1 MRKTINGATIELI
14 RGDLTRMDTDAIVNA
29 ANEQLAHGGGVA
41 GAIVSR
47 GGSSI
52 QKESDAWVAEHGPA
66 VTGTAAITGAGTL
79 EARYVIHAVGP
90 VMGQGDEDALLASAT
105 RAALERAEESGL
117 KSIAFPAIS
126 TGVFGYPVDRCAQVM
141 LDTLVETLKSGSTLN
156 HVVICLWTRNDLKDF
171 ESYLRR
177 LSPSDPE

>member
-14 RGDLTRMDTDAIVNA
+14 RGDLTRMTTDAIVNA

-52 QKESDAWVAEHGPA
+52 QKESDAWVSEHGPV

-79 EARYVIHAVGP
+79 EAKYVIHAVGP

-105 RAALERAEESGL
+105 RAALQRAEDAGL

-126 TGVFGYPVDRCAQVM
+126 TGVFGYPVERCAQVM
-141 LDTLVETLKSGSTLN
+141 LDTIVETLASGSTLN

-171 ESYLRR
+171 ESYLTR
-177 LSPSDPE
+177 LSQPEGE